1 MEQEGRH
8 PAPSE
13 GLWGGTNVGSVGR
26 ASAQTKQRR
35 NIVSQE
41 PHCGICLPH
50 MQVCHPQ
57 RAALAHIT
65 ASSLLRAQR
74 MAPGH
79 HDVPGNHCEPKKG
92 PSLSFW
98 QRVKGYPAGKKLLQ
112 VPTSIPL
119 PSVVPTCP
127 KHLSQGRQGRGGAG
141 DAPCGTA
148 MVVSACD
155 KGSREETRWKREQER
170 AGSLSLP
177 HTGAAFHSP
186 SPTLDPPPTSLSSS
200 SMGTVFTCLW

>member
-1 MEQEGRH
+1 MAFLCPTCKSAIPSVLPWPTSRH
-8 PAPSE
+8 
-13 GLWGGTNVGSVGR
+13 
-26 ASAQTKQRR
+26 
-35 NIVSQE
+35 
-41 PHCGICLPH
+41 
-50 MQVCHPQ
+50 
-57 RAALAHIT
+57 
-65 ASSLLRAQR
+65 QR

-79 HDVPGNHCEPKKG
+79 HDVPGNHCGPKKG

-155 KGSREETRWKREQER
+155 KGSREETRRKREQER

-186 SPTLDPPPTSLSSS
+186 SPTLDPPPTSPSSS
-200 SMGTVFTCLW
+200 SMGTVFTCLWGRVICAQGWW